1 MVKIEINN
9 TTRIKVSEKF
19 IKEIIKKACKF
30 LKIKDKEISLSFVNG
45 DEIKKLNKIYRNKNS
60 VTDVLSF
67 AEEDFHAK
75 WPYEKENF
83 LGEIIIC
90 LEQIKKQAKEFNNS
104 FYKEITIILI
114 HSLLHLIGYEHS
126 DKMRNI
132 EKETLKNILTSL
144 SLPAS

>member
-144 SLPAS
+144 SLHAS